1 MEVVAP
7 AQTSRNTAVRDG
19 SVREQQKLPVEGS
32 EKPARR
38 ESVRQGVKRAA
49 PPSADINMFP
59 VISLQDALCNNKA
72 VSTKR
77 FIFISSRIG
86 PRGMREYLYEIEDQG
101 QQFKSYRPL
110 GAWQQ

>member
-7 AQTSRNTAVRDG
+7 AQTNKNTAVRDG
-19 SVREQQKLPVEGS
+19 SVREQQQLPVDGS
-32 EKPARR
+32 QKPARR
-38 ESVRQGVKRAA
+38 ESVRQGAQRARL
-49 PPSADINMFP
+49 PDADINMFP
-59 VISLQDALCNNKA
+59 VISLQEALLNNKA

-77 FIFISSRIG
+77 FTFVSSRIG

-101 QQFKSYRPL
+101 QVFKSYRPL